1 MGKKLPMGAFC
12 QKRHEEA
19 DNFFIVNNLR
29 GIPAFDQLPLDN
41 RYLRAA

>member
-29 GIPAFDQLPLDN
+29 SISAFEQVSLLSL
-41 RYLRAA
+41 YLRAA